1 MNLKF
6 YFIKNEDLS
15 HGSFHFCFLKA
26 NNTGYINILG
36 VFKNKWFLACISR
49 KKTLWLH
56 SNFLSNLMFGRSYDF
71 SQIAFL
77 ETNSV
82 YILGK
87 VEFSLIVWFDVS
99 VLFGKRLTSGCH
111 IQCKKSSA
119 TFETMEEMH
128 GLIHSEIILPAAKLD
143 WKREVRFDG
152 ASQADDRLVSKM
164 RGQGVLKTP

>member
-82 YILGK
+82 YILGN

-99 VLFGKRLTSGCH
+99 DLLENVSLPVVTFNVNNRLQRSKQWRKCMVSY
-111 IQCKKSSA
+111 IVKSSSRRPNW
-119 TFETMEEMH
+119 TEREKLGLMELVRLMIA
-128 GLIHSEIILPAAKLD
+128 LSAK
-143 WKREVRFDG
+143 WEG
-152 ASQADDRLVSKM
+152 
-164 RGQGVLKTP
+164 RGY